1 VLPCASNSRK
11 TRRRRRRCRRWRN
24 KAKAKPRRS
33 EPGNE
38 VENCNSKMFALGYEK
53 KKKNKTKNNKS
64 GVCSALEWSVM
75 WHLFGFAHMWHG
87 LAD

>member
-1 VLPCASNSRK
+1 
-11 TRRRRRRCRRWRN
+11 
-24 KAKAKPRRS
+24 
-33 EPGNE
+33 
-38 VENCNSKMFALGYEK
+38 MFALGYEK